1 MSLNLAVIPRS
12 FRNEVGACKHV
23 PLVPGLAFVEGHE
36 AALWT
41 ARGKTCICLSRTD
54 LEGATLDS
62 AFVPTLILAGH
73 GTAIGLFG
81 LLACLLWRDRHA
93 SAVGRLS
100 AILAAGAVAHGITSV
115 PGFQPG
121 MAIWRFPLLALAW
134 GNPAIFWQWSWAAF
148 GDRFRLR
155 WWYTLPWLSLVGGW
169 SFVAYAGWRLPGA
182 VPTLKLLLP
191 LLAAGLAAIAAGHIL
206 TTWRGDLVRD
216 RRTLR
221 LLVLLGI
228 VGDIAVGSS
237 ADLVPGLRLPGLWSG
252 EIVDTAAQCALAAM
266 ASWYLLRVDRN
277 ERAVALLP
285 TSTDAIGDDTPA
297 LPAVPAPT
305 QAANSA
311 LLHRI
316 EQLMVAERI
325 YREEGLTIGAL
336 AARLRLPEYRLRQA
350 INEGLGHRNFNVF
363 LNRYRLGDAKAA
375 LSTPDQAGVPIL
387 TIALDAGFQSIG
399 PFNRAFKA
407 DTGMTP
413 TEYRQACLAK
423 QAAKP
428 LTSKADSEISKTV

>member
-1 MSLNLAVIPRS
+1 MS
-12 FRNEVGACKHV
+12 
-23 PLVPGLAFVEGHE
+23 
-36 AALWT
+36 
-41 ARGKTCICLSRTD
+41 
-54 LEGATLDS
+54 S
-62 AFVPTLILAGH
+62 AFLPNLILAGH

-100 AILAAGAVAHGITSV
+100 AILAAGAAAHGITFV
-115 PGFQPG
+115 PELQPG
-121 MAIWRFPLLALAW
+121 TAVWKFPLLALAW
-134 GNPAIFWQWSWAAF
+134 GNPAIFWLWSWAAF

-155 WWYTLPWLSLVGGW
+155 WWCTLPWLSLVGGW
-169 SFVAYAGWRLPGA
+169 SFVAYAGWRFPGA
-182 VPTLKLLLP
+182 VPTLNLLLP
-191 LLAAGLAAIAAGHIL
+191 LLAGGLAAVAAGHIL
-206 TTWRGDLVRD
+206 TTWRGDLVGD
-216 RRTLR
+216 RRSLR

-228 VGDIAVGSS
+228 VGDIAMVSA
-237 ADLVPGLRLPGLWSG
+237 ADLVPGSALSGLRSG
-252 EIVDTAAQCALAAM
+252 EAVDTAAQCLLAIL
-266 ASWYLLRVDRN
+266 ASWYLLRIDRK
-277 ERAVALLP
+277 ERTAALLP
-285 TSTDAIGDDTPA
+285 ASTDAIGDDAPS

-305 QAANSA
+305 LAANPA
-311 LLHRI
+311 LLHRL

-363 LNRYRLGDAKAA
+363 LNRYRVEDAKAA
-375 LSTPDQAGVPIL
+375 LSTPDQADVPIL

-413 TEYRQACLAK
+413 TEYRRACLAK
-423 QAAKP
+423 QPAKP
-428 LTSKADSEISKTV
+428 LMLKAESEIS